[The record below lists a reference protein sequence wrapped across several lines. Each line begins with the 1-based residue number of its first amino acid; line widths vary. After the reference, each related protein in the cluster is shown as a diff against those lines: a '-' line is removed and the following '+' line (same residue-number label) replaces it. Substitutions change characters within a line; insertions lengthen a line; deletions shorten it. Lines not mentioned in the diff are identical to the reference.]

1 MGCQN
6 RKRERKKT
14 GKSNQI
20 KQTNNKII
28 QVSIT
33 PLKEKKGN
41 LFLFSKKKKIRIG
54 WAFYGGATQ
63 KERKKIS
70 RCGCVALVDITPTR
84 SLCLVITVTV
94 DEWMSTLSSFFSRN
108 KQNFFFFFF
117 SPATNCAERKSTVN
131 DETREAFPS
140 THRPSRG
147 EPTRQKYRKNKIK
160 KKTFGFL
167 NKKLWDLRK

>member
-63 KERKKIS
+63 KEKKS
-70 RCGCVALVDITPTR
+70 LVAVVWPLLI
-84 SLCLVITVTV
+84 
-94 DEWMSTLSSFFSRN
+94 
-108 KQNFFFFFF
+108 
-117 SPATNCAERKSTVN
+117 
-131 DETREAFPS
+131 
-140 THRPSRG
+140 
-147 EPTRQKYRKNKIK
+147 
-160 KKTFGFL
+160 
-167 NKKLWDLRK
+167 